1 MKIDLSMEGMRK
13 AAGGLVA
20 LASHAN
26 LALDVVRA
34 TLGHSLPDTA
44 NGLAKLVSEVN
55 HGGKNSWVDES
66 MMFKVKQDLSA
77 SEQRILRY
85 FDHSMQMLYGEGSLG
100 LVMAKRYGNQ
110 YRPALLHLRIPE
122 TVLTDKIAR
131 VVSGKNVHDEVPRLV
146 PGDDGLLLKFLKTLI
161 REIRYHAKIKVGS
174 PEEKLAAG
182 HEAGRRFLKDNGM
195 PIPELVGLTQ
205 AADTLI
211 DAIPGAVNT
220 AKEKVAA
227 AVPVVKSTI
236 GAAANTALGV
246 GEKVAT
252 DAEAWIDQT
261 HEDMQNQHEQGQLAG
276 VRRWYRSL
284 R

>member
-1 MKIDLSMEGMRK
+1 MKIDLSMEGLKK

-20 LASHAN
+20 LTSHAN
-26 LALDVVRA
+26 LAFDVVRA
-34 TLGHSLPDTA
+34 TFGHSLPDTA

-55 HGGKNSWVDES
+55 NGGKNSWVDES
-66 MMFKVKQDLSA
+66 KMFEVKQDLSA
-77 SEQRILRY
+77 SEQRILRR

-131 VVSGKNVHDEVPRLV
+131 VVSGKTVHDEVQRSE
-146 PGDDGLLLKFLKTLI
+146 PGESSLLLKFLKALI
-161 REIRYHAKIKVGS
+161 REIRYHTRIANGN

-205 AADTLI
+205 AADTLV
-211 DAIPGAVNT
+211 DAIPGAVNA
-220 AKEKVAA
+220 AKETVANVVGA
-227 AVPVVKSTI
+227 TYPVVRDVVVRTSRDI
-236 GAAANTALGV
+236 NQAV
-246 GEKVAT
+246 IDRSDRI
-252 DAEAWIDQT
+252 DA
-261 HEDMQNQHEQGQLAG
+261 
-276 VRRWYRSL
+276 RSKWHPL
-284 R
+284 RLFGW